1 MNLRDEFL
9 NRIYSI
15 DDGKPL
21 EETLGSNYNLLLN
34 FWIYYDSLSAL
45 QKQEVDVRRRDD
57 TRRWSYFESLEQI
70 SNHHGGIIDHITS
83 GCEVTLQTTSF
94 EIYLIDK
101 ILAKGIEPL
110 YVKLYENL

>member
-21 EETLGSNYNLLLN
+21 EEFLGLNYNLLLN
-34 FWIYYDSLSAL
+34 FWGYYDSLSAF

-70 SNHHGGIIDHITS
+70 SNYNGGIINRIIP

-94 EIYLIDK
+94 EIYHIDK
-101 ILAKGIEPL
+101 ILDKGIEPL